1 MLSILVPPAAGGFP
15 PALALR
21 QDSSG
26 SSGSYHTAPGSPE
39 PQGPRPVLDGADD
52 DDGGN
57 GVPGLGQ
64 PAKFAGLH
72 ARVSGRGA
80 GPAGSGGSQLRLSIS
95 AQNSR
100 QEPGSGFSKR
110 PGPRPSPSPFQLRTL
125 PSGEMEVIFTT
136 GPLGGTPVQ
145 VPSDSDEADSEVQQL
160 TGLSFHSLTTRPQ
173 GPYLDVHSPSA
184 RASSSPSPAPSDG
197 SNQADRWATY
207 LDLHQ
212 EAEPSVPGLP
222 ELPAPSG
229 RTQFECV
236 EVALEDQA
244 SLTKQ
249 RTVPKR
255 QIELRRKPSP
265 PELDA
270 ARANALPR
278 RKLFLRT
285 GSLDESLTRL
295 QAASNLVQTALARK
309 LQAEQTLCPGQP
321 TPRGGAQRI
330 QTPPGP
336 WLSADCNTQK
346 PADWPLAWPEARES
360 EAPTRRSV
368 RSPRRDSRD
377 LRNRGTSQTGLPPR
391 EPAKEA
397 PLPPVKPVG
406 LRAPE
411 GVVSIR
417 VPRPWPSLRERAI
430 RRDKPAPGTEP
441 LGPVS
446 SSIFLLSGEKS
457 QEAPESRPRSELG
470 QRQKSLSP
478 KRTLED
484 RVTQE
489 TPSPSP
495 QETPNPSPQETP
507 SPSPQETW
515 DPTVQASLI
524 PSMQEAPKEAFLET
538 PSTQSNRDLT
548 VQGSQTSPT
557 LETAV
562 PDTWE
567 PRDAPAPAGRSRVT
581 IPRPRDVRKLVKNTY
596 SLSFPAAPST
606 SLVLPEP
613 PCAPG
618 GPSEESEAP
627 PGAPE
632 PPVPVHYT
640 STFQKDF
647 LPIVPHPYEVP
658 EQPVTGGVGASDS
671 DAFSHS
677 EAPQG
682 HQLPQPQPQPKSY
695 AEGDSTPRR
704 KAENC
709 TAKPFA
715 RSEIRLP
722 RALSLTRKLEGA
734 PRVRAQPET
743 STEIS
748 PASLGYS
755 PQAEVQRLL
764 PEGEVQAS
772 SPGVILGPPIPK
784 EPRERPEVETHHPPQ
799 WRGAGQASNSL
810 TGSPHP
816 NLRGSLNQGSPH
828 PDGASSLQAQN
839 PEPRAKPQPGF
850 AGIQPSGNQITAKPA
865 ALSQPRAASAPPLAQ
880 VLDSPSQGQGRGL
893 GSSGTTP
900 SGKVLVDPESGRY
913 YYVEAP
919 KSPRLKLL
927 FDPESGQY
935 LEVLVPPSAA
945 GAPVRF
951 YPSMSLGHSL
961 YPPYGSYPGLS
972 LPPSPGPPPLGP
984 PDLLAPGAK
993 LPWAP
998 EGGTVDGLYYLP
1010 PGTSPSSLPGLP
1022 LLLYSGPPNS
1032 GSSAPTKVHRFE

>member
-15 PALALR
+15 SALALR

-52 DDGGN
+52 DGGS
-57 GVPGLGQ
+57 GVPGRGQ
-64 PAKFAGLH
+64 PAKFAGQN
-72 ARVSGRGA
+72 ARVPGRGA
-80 GPAGSGGSQLRLSIS
+80 GPAASGGSQLRLSIS

-100 QEPGSGFSKR
+100 QEPGSGFPKR
-110 PGPRPSPSPFQLRTL
+110 PGQRPSPFQLRTL

-145 VPSDSDEADSEVQQL
+145 SPSDSDEADSEVQQL
-160 TGLSFHSLTTRPQ
+160 TELSLQNLSRPQ

-184 RASSSPSPAPSDG
+184 QASSSPSPAVSDC

-207 LDLHQ
+207 LDLRQ
-212 EAEPSVPGLP
+212 EAESSASRLP
-222 ELPAPSG
+222 ELPDTS
-229 RTQFECV
+229 RRSQFECV

-244 SLTKQ
+244 SSTKQ

-255 QIELRRKPSP
+255 QIELRLKPSP
-265 PELDA
+265 PELDSA
-270 ARANALPR
+270 GANGVPR

-309 LQAEQTLCPGQP
+309 LQAEQPLRPEQLSPG
-321 TPRGGAQRI
+321 GGARPI
-330 QTPPGP
+330 QTPPGSQLRP
-336 WLSADCNTQK
+336 ACDTQK
-346 PADWPLAWPEARES
+346 PADWPRAWPEARES
-360 EAPTRRSV
+360 EAPTRRTV
-368 RSPRRDSRD
+368 RSPRRDSKE
-377 LRNRGTSQTGLPPR
+377 LKPKGTSQARLPPR

-397 PLPPVKPVG
+397 PLPPGKSAG
-406 LRAPE
+406 SRAPD

-457 QEAPESRPRSELG
+457 QEASESRPRNEWS
-470 QRQKSLSP
+470 QQPKSLSP
-478 KRTLED
+478 RRTPEDRPRNEWSQQPKSLSPRRTPED
-484 RVTQE
+484 RVAQE
-489 TPSPSP
+489 TPSL
-495 QETPNPSPQETP
+495 
-507 SPSPQETW
+507 SPQETW
-515 DPTVQASLI
+515 DPAVQESLI
-524 PSMQEAPKEAFLET
+524 SSMQDTPTEALPET
-538 PSTQSNRDLT
+538 TSTQSTPELT
-548 VQGSQTSPT
+548 VQGQHISPT
-557 LETAV
+557 GETTV

-567 PRDAPAPAGRSRVT
+567 PRDAPTSSSRSRVT

-596 SLSFPAAPST
+596 SLSFPAAASS
-606 SLVLPEP
+606 SLALPEP
-613 PCAPG
+613 LFAPE
-618 GPSEESEAP
+618 GPSEESETP

-632 PPVPVHYT
+632 PLATVHYT

-647 LPIVPHPYEVP
+647 LPVVTHPYEVP
-658 EQPVTGGVGASDS
+658 EPPAPGGVGVSDPAPLS
-671 DAFSHS
+671 SCG
-677 EAPQG
+677 APQG
-682 HQLPQPQPQPKSY
+682 HQPPHPQPQPKGY
-695 AEGDSTPRR
+695 EGGDPTPRR
-704 KAENC
+704 KAENN

-722 RALSLTRKLEGA
+722 GALALSRKPGA
-734 PRVRAQPET
+734 RAQPES

-748 PASLGYS
+748 RASPGYS
-755 PQAEVQRLL
+755 PQAQRLL
-764 PEGEVQAS
+764 PEGEVQAN
-772 SPGVILGPPIPK
+772 SPGVTLGPPPISK
-784 EPRERPEVETHHPPQ
+784 EPRERPEVERHCPHQ
-799 WRGAGQASNSL
+799 WPGTGQTPSSL

-816 NLRGSLNQGSPH
+816 NLRGSLHLGSSH
-828 PDGASSLQAQN
+828 SDQASSLALQAQS
-839 PEPRAKPQPGF
+839 PEPRAKPQPGL
-850 AGIQPSGNQITAKPA
+850 AGTHPPGNQITAKPA
-865 ALSQPRAASAPPLAQ
+865 SLSQPRAASAPPMAQ
-880 VLDSPSQGQGRGL
+880 VLDSPSRGQGRGPR
-893 GSSGTTP
+893 GSGTTP

-935 LEVLVPPSAA
+935 LEVLVPPSPA
-945 GAPVRF
+945 GAPLRF
-951 YPSMSLGHSL
+951 YPSLPLGHSL
-961 YPPYGSYPGLS
+961 YPSPYGSYPGLS
-972 LPPSPGPPPLGP
+972 LPPSPGPLPLGP
-984 PDLLAPGAK
+984 PDLLAPGTK

-1010 PGTSPSSLPGLP
+1010 TGNSPSPLPSLP

-1032 GSSAPTKVHRFE
+1032 GPSTATKGLPF

>member
-52 DDGGN
+52 DDGGS
-57 GVPGLGQ
+57 GVPGRGQ
-64 PAKFAGLH
+64 PAKFAGLY

-145 VPSDSDEADSEVQQL
+145 APSDSDEADSEVQQL
-160 TGLSFHSLTTRPQ
+160 TGLSFHSLTRPQ

-184 RASSSPSPAPSDG
+184 RASSSPSPAPSDS

-212 EAEPSVPGLP
+212 EAEASAPGLP

-278 RKLFLRT
+278 HKLFMRT

-309 LQAEQTLCPGQP
+309 LQAEQTLRLEQQ
-321 TPRGGAQRI
+321 TPRGGAQPI
-330 QTPPGP
+330 QTLPGP
-336 WLSADCNTQK
+336 RLSADCNTQK
-346 PADWPLAWPEARES
+346 PADWPQAWPEARER
-360 EAPTRRSV
+360 EAPTRRTV
-368 RSPRRDSRD
+368 RSPRRDSKD
-377 LRNRGTSQTGLPPR
+377 LKNRGTSQTGLPPR

-457 QEAPESRPRSELG
+457 HEASESPPRNELG

-478 KRTLED
+478 KRTSED
-484 RVTQE
+484 PVTQE
-489 TPSPSP
+489 TPS
-495 QETPNPSPQETP
+495 PSPQETP

-524 PSMQEAPKEAFLET
+524 PSMPEAPNEALQET

-548 VQGSQTSPT
+548 VKGSQTSPT
-557 LETAV
+557 LEPAV

-581 IPRPRDVRKLVKNTY
+581 VPRPRDVRKLVKNTY
-596 SLSFPAAPST
+596 SLSFPAATST
-606 SLVLPEP
+606 SLGLPEP
-613 PCAPG
+613 PGAPG

-658 EQPVTGGVGASDS
+658 EQPGTGGAGASDW
-671 DAFSHS
+671 APFSHS
-677 EAPQG
+677 EAPRS
-682 HQLPQPQPQPKSY
+682 HQPQPQPKGYS
-695 AEGDSTPRR
+695 EGDLTPQR

-722 RALSLTRKLEGA
+722 GALSLSRKLEGA
-734 PRVRAQPET
+734 SRVRAQPET

-748 PASLGYS
+748 RASPGYS
-755 PQAEVQRLL
+755 PQAQIQRLL
-764 PEGEVQAS
+764 PEGEVQANP
-772 SPGVILGPPIPK
+772 PGVKLGLPIPK
-784 EPRERPEVETHHPPQ
+784 EPRDPPEVETQHPPQ
-799 WRGAGQASNSL
+799 WGGTGQASNSL

-816 NLRGSLNQGSPH
+816 NLRGSLHLGSPH
-828 PDGASSLQAQN
+828 PDPASSQN

-850 AGIQPSGNQITAKPA
+850 AGIHPSGNQITAKPA
-865 ALSQPRAASAPPLAQ
+865 SLSQPRAASAPPLAQ

-893 GSSGTTP
+893 RSSGSTP

-935 LEVLVPPSAA
+935 LEVLVPPSPA

-951 YPSMSLGHSL
+951 YPSVSLGPSL

-972 LPPSPGPPPLGP
+972 LPPSPGPLPLGP

-1010 PGTSPSSLPGLP
+1010 TGSSPSPLPGLP

-1032 GSSAPTKVHRFE
+1032 GSSTTTKGSPF

>member
-39 PQGPRPVLDGADD
+39 PQGPRP
-52 DDGGN
+52 
-57 GVPGLGQ
+57 
-64 PAKFAGLH
+64 FAGLY

-145 VPSDSDEADSEVQQL
+145 APSDSDEADSEVQQL
-160 TGLSFHSLTTRPQ
+160 TGLSFHSLTRPQ

-184 RASSSPSPAPSDG
+184 RASSSPSPAPSDS

-212 EAEPSVPGLP
+212 EAEASAPGLP

-278 RKLFLRT
+278 HKLFMRT

-309 LQAEQTLCPGQP
+309 LQAEQTLRLEQQ
-321 TPRGGAQRI
+321 TPRGGAQPI
-330 QTPPGP
+330 QTLPGP
-336 WLSADCNTQK
+336 RLK
-346 PADWPLAWPEARES
+346 
-360 EAPTRRSV
+360 
-368 RSPRRDSRD
+368 
-377 LRNRGTSQTGLPPR
+377 
-391 EPAKEA
+391 PAKEA

-457 QEAPESRPRSELG
+457 HEASESPPRNELG

-478 KRTLED
+478 KRTSED
-484 RVTQE
+484 PVTQE
-489 TPSPSP
+489 TPS
-495 QETPNPSPQETP
+495 PSPQETP

-524 PSMQEAPKEAFLET
+524 PSMPEAPNEALQET

-548 VQGSQTSPT
+548 VKGSQTSPT
-557 LETAV
+557 LEPAV

-581 IPRPRDVRKLVKNTY
+581 VPRPRDVRKLVKNTY
-596 SLSFPAAPST
+596 SLSFPAATST
-606 SLVLPEP
+606 SLGLPEP
-613 PCAPG
+613 PGAPG

-647 LPIVPHPYEVP
+647 LPIVPHPYEAP
-658 EQPVTGGVGASDS
+658 R
-671 DAFSHS
+671 SH
-677 EAPQG
+677 
-682 HQLPQPQPQPKSY
+682 QPQPQPKGYS
-695 AEGDSTPRR
+695 EGDLTPQR

-722 RALSLTRKLEGA
+722 GALSLSRKLEGA
-734 PRVRAQPET
+734 SRISRA
-743 STEIS
+743 S
-748 PASLGYS
+748 PGYS
-755 PQAEVQRLL
+755 PQAQIQRLL
-764 PEGEVQAS
+764 PEGEVQANP
-772 SPGVILGPPIPK
+772 PGVKLGLPIPK
-784 EPRERPEVETHHPPQ
+784 EPRDPPEVETQHPPQ
-799 WRGAGQASNSL
+799 WGGTGQASNSL

-816 NLRGSLNQGSPH
+816 NLRGSLHLGSPH
-828 PDGASSLQAQN
+828 PDPAT
-839 PEPRAKPQPGF
+839 KPQPGF
-850 AGIQPSGNQITAKPA
+850 AGIHPSGNQITAKPA
-865 ALSQPRAASAPPLAQ
+865 SLSQPRAASAPPLAQ

-893 GSSGTTP
+893 RSSGSTP

-935 LEVLVPPSAA
+935 LEVLVPPSPA

-951 YPSMSLGHSL
+951 YPSVSLGPSL

-972 LPPSPGPPPLGP
+972 LPPSPGPLPLGP

-1010 PGTSPSSLPGLP
+1010 TGSSPSPLPGLP

-1032 GSSAPTKVHRFE
+1032 GSSTTTKGSPF